1 MNNLLKF
8 KFALLFA
15 LFLIF
20 SPPLSAQNASV
31 GESKPDVKT
40 ETSAAAGD
48 DVKDRIK
55 QLEEQ
60 ISAMQSQIESLKN
73 QVNQKPAAVAEPKP
87 AAAAT
92 KAEIKTSENAKTET
106 KPPPKQPGIDL
117 GGVRLTPYGTIFF
130 NAFSNNG
137 STNNADVPL
146 FATLTGQGGTSAS
159 VRQTRLGMRFEGA
172 KVGKANLSG
181 VVEADF
187 FGGFPT
193 VPIGE
198 NFGVVRIRL
207 ANARLDWEKTS
218 VTIGQDWMPFAPVS
232 PNSLAAAAIP
242 QLAAAGNNWARLPQ
256 IRIDHKLTNKVTL
269 TGAILAPQ
277 TGDYATASTF
287 FLQPS
292 SGAISK
298 TPFFQSRI
306 SFADKNWLGSK
317 KSGSFGVSAH
327 YGRSRV
333 LTGVQNTR
341 NDIDSVGV
349 AADWNFPL
357 HKRFI
362 VSGEAFT
369 GRNLAGFQGGIFQNY
384 VTDFAYRNGSNLV
397 AGGVRAI
404 GTNGGWIQL
413 GFTPAIL
420 KDKLTLFGSA
430 GIDNP
435 HDEDLVSISRTNYR
449 KQNNAFAFNVLYKL
463 TPQFSLGAEYRHFE
477 TFYLT
482 TGKRTAEHINLSGS
496 FNF

>member
-1 MNNLLKF
+1 MNNLF
-8 KFALLFA
+8 KFIILFA
-15 LFLIF
+15 LFLTF
-20 SPPLSAQNASV
+20 SPQFSAQNASV
-31 GESKPDVKT
+31 GENKPDLKG
-40 ETSAAAGD
+40 ETSAASGD
-48 DVKDRIK
+48 EVKERIK
-55 QLEEQ
+55 QLEDQ
-60 ISAMQSQIESLKN
+60 ILTMQSQIESLKN
-73 QVNQKPAAVAEPKP
+73 QVNQK
-87 AAAAT
+87 AAAT
-92 KAEIKTSENAKTET
+92 ETKTAATEPKAETKMTENAKTEA
-106 KPPPKQPGIDL
+106 KIQPKQLGIDL
-117 GGVRLTPYGTIFF
+117 GGVRLTPYGTIYF

-137 STNNADVPL
+137 GTNNADDPL

-159 VRQTRLGMRFEGA
+159 VRQTRLGLRFEGA

-181 VVEADF
+181 VIEADF

-256 IRIDHKLTNKVTL
+256 IRVDRKLTNKITL

-277 TGDYATASTF
+277 TGDYSTTSTF
-287 FLQPS
+287 FLQPN

-298 TPFFQSRI
+298 TPFFQSRL
-306 SFADKNWLGSK
+306 SFADKNWLGAK
-317 KSGSFGVSAH
+317 KVGAIGVSAH

-333 LTGVQNTR
+333 LTGAQNIR

-357 HKRFI
+357 HKRVVI
-362 VSGEAFT
+362 LGEAFT

-384 VTDFAYRNGSNLV
+384 VTDFANRNGSVLV

-420 KDKLTLFGSA
+420 NDKLTLFGSA

-463 TPQFSLGAEYRHFE
+463 TTQFSLGAEYRHFE
-477 TFYLT
+477 TFYLFSN
-482 TGKRTAEHINLSGS
+482 KRTAEHINLSGA